1 MFGISE
7 FTAVINPPQACILAI
22 GTSRVMPDED
32 GEPQTMMTVTMSS
45 DARVVDDALA
55 GEFLEAFRDVMEN
68 PLLLLAAP
76 TQSMGIRDLDN
87 DDTLAKLFAK

>member
-22 GTSRVMPDED
+22 GTSRVVADED

-55 GEFLEAFRDVMEN
+55 SQFLEAFRDVMEN
-68 PLLLLAAP
+68 PMLMLGVP
-76 TQSMGIRDLDN
+76 TQSLGIRDLDN